1 MAQEEEKWAAEVDSA
16 ETHKKRLEK
25 NVTQGCEEA
34 EEELKAAQQQ
44 WASVFHF
51 ILFNICHLFISL
63 YMCSKLLRQVSCGRA
78 GD

>member
-44 WASVFHF
+44 LASVFPLHSF
-51 ILFNICHLFISL
+51 QYMSPIHLT
-63 YMCSKLLRQVSCGRA
+63 LLVF
-78 GD
+78 

>member
-25 NVTQGCEEA
+25 NVKQGYEEA

-44 WASVFHF
+44 WASTSFF
-51 ILFNICHLFISL
+51 
-63 YMCSKLLRQVSCGRA
+63 
-78 GD
+78 